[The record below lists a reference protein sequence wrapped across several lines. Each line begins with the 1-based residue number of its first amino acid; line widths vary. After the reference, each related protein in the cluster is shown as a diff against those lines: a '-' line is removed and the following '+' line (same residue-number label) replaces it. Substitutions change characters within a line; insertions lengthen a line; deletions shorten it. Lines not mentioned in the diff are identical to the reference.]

1 MANTLANV
9 PVSKIIKNK
18 SNFEDEPK
26 KKSREDWRKA
36 KELEEARKAGTAPA
50 AVDEEG
56 KDINPHIPQ
65 YISATPWYFGA
76 QVCINILKKLTSLFI
91 VSAHNVKTYNTYL
104 YIIFKGAY
112 FETSKT
118 AA

>member
-1 MANTLANV
+1 MANTLTNV

-76 QVCINILKKLTSLFI
+76 QVRVNLFI
-91 VSAHNVKTYNTYL
+91 SLLSLVFTIL
-104 YIIFKGAY
+104 ERYII
-112 FETSKT
+112 TV
-118 AA
+118 